1 LSIVQEQPMST
12 NAPPIIRLHH
22 SDGGEQIEV
31 VTNKNDVIY
40 LTVEAAIKACKDQ
53 VEREDFTQQFDDL
66 LDKLR
71 EWIELQ
77 KQDIAEAYVTLRD
90 TGLLFLVV
98 SKTRRFNQA
107 LEDALTELDVFVAQS
122 EGFNL
127 IQLSVLALPA
137 ADRDSIDSF
146 LGASKLKYAK

>member
-1 LSIVQEQPMST
+1 MST

-22 SDGGEQIEV
+22 SDGDEQIEV

-40 LTVEAAIKACKDQ
+40 MTVEAAIKACKDQ
-53 VEREDFTQQFDDL
+53 VEREDFTRQFDDL

-71 EWIELQ
+71 EWIESQ
-77 KQDIAEAYVTLRD
+77 KQDVAEAYVTLRD

-98 SKTRRFNQA
+98 RKTRRFNQA
-107 LEDALTELDVFVAQS
+107 LEDALTELDVFIAQS
-122 EGFNL
+122 DMFNL

-137 ADRDSIDSF
+137 ADRDAIDSF
-146 LGASKLKYAK
+146 LGASKLNYAK